1 MHRFRPKQNRQ
12 STPEYAT
19 CSDLCESLLDDL
31 RSLYLLA
38 FLLTGTHS
46 EAEQCFV
53 ATVGDVLSA
62 KCVFKGW
69 ESSWSRRCL
78 IINAIHFVFALSANT
93 GGKADSWCGMN
104 LGSGEC
110 SAFDALTK
118 LSPPIQRFV
127 FVMSVLERYSGHECS
142 LLLGRAPRDVFEAR
156 SQALRKLSGL
166 TPTPAFAKIAR
177 TNVA

>member
-1 MHRFRPKQNRQ
+1 MPRFRPKQNRQ
-12 STPEYAT
+12 STQEYAT
-19 CSDLCESLLDDL
+19 RSDLCESLLDDR

-69 ESSWSRRCL
+69 ESSWSKRCL
-78 IINAIHFVFALSANT
+78 IINAIHYVFAMPTNS
-93 GGKADSWCGMN
+93 GGKTDSWCDMN
-104 LGSGEC
+104 AGSGEC
-110 SAFDALTK
+110 SVFDALTE
-118 LSPPIQRFV
+118 LSPPMQRFV

-156 SQALRKLSGL
+156 SQALRTLSGL
-166 TPTPAFAKIAR
+166 NPAFSKIAR
-177 TNVA
+177 TSVA